1 MMFEFVIILL
11 LLGSGW
17 LWLENQ
23 GVRDSAIAI
32 AKDFCAK
39 ENVQFL
45 DEAMAAVSYRLRRDA
60 RGHLAIARTYRFEFS
75 DTGDNRL
82 QGTII
87 MLGKHLETLHL
98 QPYRLAAVAD
108 RTLH

>member
-1 MMFEFVIILL
+1 MVELMVVGL
-11 LLGSGW
+11 LLGSAW

-23 GVRDSAIAI
+23 GVREQAIRI

-45 DEAMAAVSYRLRRDA
+45 DEAMALVRMRLQRNAQGRMT
-60 RGHLAIARTYRFEFS
+60 LARTYQFEFS

-82 QGTII
+82 KGTII
-87 MLGKHLETLHL
+87 MLGRKLETLHL
-98 QPYRLAAVAD
+98 QPYRLD
-108 RTLH
+108 TENQRTLH

>member
-1 MMFEFVIILL
+1 MTEFLGLVILL
-11 LLGSGW
+11 SFSW

-23 GVRDSAIAI
+23 GMRERAIAI

-45 DEAMAAVSYRLRRDA
+45 DGAMALVRMRLRRDA
-60 RGHLAIARTYRFEFS
+60 LGRMAITRTYQFEFS

-82 QGTII
+82 KGTII
-87 MLGKHLETLHL
+87 LLGKSLETLHL
-98 QPYRLAAVAD
+98 QPYRLTGVA
-108 RTLH
+108 HQAPP

>member
-1 MMFEFVIILL
+1 MALLL
-11 LLGSGW
+11 LLGLGW

-23 GVRDSAIAI
+23 GVRDQAIAI

-45 DEAMAAVSYRLRRDA
+45 DDAMAPVKLSLKRNE
-60 RGHLAIARTYRFEFS
+60 RGHIAIARTYQFEFS

-82 QGTII
+82 KGTII
-87 MLGKHLETLHL
+87 MLGRKLETLHL
-98 QPYRLAAVAD
+98 QPYRLTVVSNE
-108 RTLH
+108 TLH

>member
-1 MMFEFVIILL
+1 MIELGVVGL
-11 LLGSGW
+11 LLGLGW
-17 LWLENQ
+17 LWYENQ
-23 GVRDSAIAI
+23 GVRERAIRI

-60 RGHLAIARTYRFEFS
+60 RGRVVIARTYRFEFS

-82 QGTII
+82 HGTII
-87 MLGKHLETLHL
+87 MLGKQLETLHL
-98 QPYRLAAVAD
+98 QPYRLTAVPD
-108 RTLH
+108 RTLQ

>member
-1 MMFEFVIILL
+1 MIEFGVVILL
-11 LLGSGW
+11 LGFGW

-23 GVRDSAIAI
+23 GVRDRAIAI

-45 DEAMAAVSYRLRRDA
+45 DEAMAAVSYRLKRDA
-60 RGHLAIARTYRFEFS
+60 HGRLAIARTYQFEFS

-82 QGTII
+82 KGTII
-87 MLGKHLETLHL
+87 MLGKNLETLHL
-98 QPYRLAAVAD
+98 QPYRLAAVPE

>member
-1 MMFEFVIILL
+1 MVELMVVGL
-11 LLGSGW
+11 LLGSVW

-23 GVRDSAIAI
+23 GVREQAIRI

-45 DEAMAAVSYRLRRDA
+45 DEAMALVRMRLQRNAQGRM
-60 RGHLAIARTYRFEFS
+60 AIARTYQFEFS

-82 QGTII
+82 KGAII
-87 MLGKHLETLHL
+87 MLGRKLETLHL
-98 QPYRLAAVAD
+98 QPYRLD
-108 RTLH
+108 TENQRTLH

>member
-1 MMFEFVIILL
+1 MTEFVMFILL
-11 LLGSGW
+11 LGFGW

-23 GVRDSAIAI
+23 GVRDRAIVI

-45 DEAMAAVSYRLRRDA
+45 DDAMASVSIRLRRDV
-60 RGHLAIARTYRFEFS
+60 RGRWAIARTYQFEFS

-82 QGTII
+82 KGAII
-87 MLGKHLETLHL
+87 MLGKQLETLHL
-98 QPYRLAAVAD
+98 QSA
-108 RTLH
+108 H

>member
-1 MMFEFVIILL
+1 MVELMVVGL
-11 LLGSGW
+11 LLGSAW

-23 GVRDSAIAI
+23 GVREQAIRI

-45 DEAMAAVSYRLRRDA
+45 DEAMALVRMRLQRNAQGRMT
-60 RGHLAIARTYRFEFS
+60 IARTYQFEFS

-82 QGTII
+82 KGTII
-87 MLGKHLETLHL
+87 MLGRKLETLHL
-98 QPYRLAAVAD
+98 QPYRLD
-108 RTLH
+108 TENQRTLH

>member
-1 MMFEFVIILL
+1 MSEFTLSAVLLILA
-11 LLGSGW
+11 W

-23 GVRDSAIAI
+23 GVRERAIGI

-45 DEAMAAVSYRLRRDA
+45 DGAMALVRMRLGRTAQGRV
-60 RGHLAIARTYRFEFS
+60 AIVRTYQFEFS

-82 QGTII
+82 KGTII
-87 MLGKHLETLHL
+87 LLGKKLETLHL
-98 QPYRLAAVAD
+98 QPYHLTSVSNQ
-108 RTLH
+108 TLH

>member
-1 MMFEFVIILL
+1 MIELGVVVF
-11 LLGSGW
+11 LLGFGW

-45 DEAMAAVSYRLRRDA
+45 DEAMAAVSYRLQRNT
-60 RGHLAIARTYRFEFS
+60 RGQLVIARTYRFEFS

-98 QPYRLAAVAD
+98 QPYRLTVVED
-108 RTLH
+108 RSLH

>member
-1 MMFEFVIILL
+1 MIEMGFVGL
-11 LLGSGW
+11 LLGMGW
-17 LWLENQ
+17 LWYENQ
-23 GVRDSAIAI
+23 GVRDRAISI

-45 DEAMAAVSYRLRRDA
+45 DEAMAAVRYRLRRDA

-87 MLGKHLETLHL
+87 MLGKQLETLHL
-98 QPYRLAAVAD
+98 QPYRLSAVPD